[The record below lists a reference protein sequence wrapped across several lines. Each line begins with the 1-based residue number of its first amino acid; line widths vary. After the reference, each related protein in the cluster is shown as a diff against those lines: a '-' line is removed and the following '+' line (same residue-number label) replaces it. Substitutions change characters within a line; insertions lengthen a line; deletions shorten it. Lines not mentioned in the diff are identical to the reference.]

1 MRSTALL
8 TVSIPQTLARQVER
22 VAKEESRTKSELLR
36 EALRLYLDTR
46 EARRALARQ
55 QLAVL
60 IGRIQERNKS
70 AKPEMIRRVVREAV
84 EAVRKQDRLEQRRN
98 RA

>member
-46 EARRALARQ
+46 EARRAIAQ
-55 QLAVL
+55 EQLAVL
-60 IGRIQERNKS
+60 ISAIHERNKS
-70 AKPEMIRRVVREAV
+70 AKPETVRRVVREAV
-84 EAVRKQDRLEQRRN
+84 EAVREEDRVKQRRN

>member
-55 QLAVL
+55 QLAIL
-60 IGRIQERNKS
+60 MSRIQERNKS
-70 AKPEMIRRVVREAV
+70 AKPEAVRRVVREAV
-84 EAVRKQDRLEQRRN
+84 EAVREEDRSKRYRT

>member
-46 EARRALARQ
+46 EARRAIARE
-55 QLAVL
+55 QLAAL
-60 IGRIQERNKS
+60 IGAIHARNKS
-70 AKPEMIRRVVREAV
+70 AKPETVRRVVREAV
-84 EAVRKQDRLEQRRN
+84 EAVREEDRVKQRRA